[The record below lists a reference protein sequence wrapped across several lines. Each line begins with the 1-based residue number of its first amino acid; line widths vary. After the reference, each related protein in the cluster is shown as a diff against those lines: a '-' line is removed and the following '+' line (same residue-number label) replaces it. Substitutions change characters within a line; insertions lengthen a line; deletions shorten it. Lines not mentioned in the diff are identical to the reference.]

1 MPICGFVGSPKDCK
15 DVLFFEAEFE
25 EDEEVIK
32 RGKKDQKSGQRND
45 QKSKEEGKEIKRK
58 DWAKEKSET
67 ERE

>member
-58 DWAKEKSET
+58 DWAKEKSE
-67 ERE
+67 RE